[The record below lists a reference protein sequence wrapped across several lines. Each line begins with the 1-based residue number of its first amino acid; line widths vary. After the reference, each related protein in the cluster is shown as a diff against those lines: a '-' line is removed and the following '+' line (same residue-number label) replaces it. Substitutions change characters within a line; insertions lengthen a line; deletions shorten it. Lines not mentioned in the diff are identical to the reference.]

1 MNPYSHT
8 SSDGGNTVAAPLYS
22 YALPTQQA
30 VDNQML
36 KRGIWLYFLLLI
48 FEGALRKWVLP
59 GLASP
64 LLVVRD
70 PLAIWLIYK
79 TWKSGQLPDNFYLS
93 SILIVNGISFI
104 ATLAL
109 GHGNLVVAAYG
120 LRIMLFHFP
129 LLFVIGRIFDRSDV
143 IKMGRA
149 TLWIAIPMTV
159 LVAIQF
165 YSPQSA
171 WVNRGVGGDME
182 GAGFSG
188 AMGFFRPPGTFSFTN
203 GNTLFYGFVACFLFY
218 FWLDTK
224 QINRLV
230 LLAATIA
237 LFIMIPISLSRG
249 LFFQIGVSVIFA
261 FLIIAQKPGYIG
273 HFFVGIVIFAVV
285 LAGLSFIPFVQ
296 TAIEAFLFRF
306 DSASDIE
313 GGLKGTLGDRFLGG
327 MVSALSDSADMPFF
341 GYGMGMGTNAGSV
354 LLQGG
359 TERTFLI
366 AEQEWARVIGE
377 MGPLLGMLVIVI
389 RLVLCIKISLAS
401 YHKLAVNDLL
411 PWMLLSFGVLN
422 VLQGQWAQPTAL
434 GFSTLIGGLMIA
446 SLRNNQPAKRLA
458 SR

>member
-1 MNPYSHT
+1 MP
-8 SSDGGNTVAAPLYS
+8 A
-22 YALPTQQA
+22 QQA
-30 VDNQML
+30 AENRLL
-36 KRGIWLYFLLLI
+36 KQGVWLYFLLLI

-59 GLASP
+59 GLSSA

-70 PLAIWLIYK
+70 PLAMWLIYK
-79 TWKSGQLPDNFYLS
+79 TWKSGQLPSNFYLS
-93 SILIVNGISFI
+93 SIILINGISFI
-104 ATLAL
+104 AALAL
-109 GHGNLVVAAYG
+109 GHGSLPVALYG

-129 LLFVIGRIFDRSDV
+129 LMFVIGRLFTRDDV
-143 IKMGRA
+143 IKMGRV

-171 WVNRGVGGDME
+171 WVNRGVGGDVE

-218 FWLDTK
+218 FWLDIK
-224 QINRLV
+224 QINKFV
-230 LLAATIA
+230 LLAATAA

-249 LFFQIGVSVIFA
+249 LFFQIGVSIIFA
-261 FLIIAQKPGYIG
+261 VLIVVQKPGYIG
-273 HFFVGIVIFAVV
+273 YFVIAVLVFAVV
-285 LAGLSFIPFVQ
+285 LAGLSFIPFVS

-327 MVSALSDSADMPFF
+327 MVSALTDSADMPFF
-341 GYGMGMGTNAGSV
+341 GYGLGMGTNAGSV

-359 TERTFLI
+359 EERAFLI

-377 MGPLLGMLVIVI
+377 MGPLLGVLVIAI
-389 RLVLCIKISLAS
+389 RSAFCFKISLAS
-401 YHKLAVNDLL
+401 YHKLAVNDFL

-446 SLRNNQPAKRLA
+446 ALRNPQAVNLNQLA
-458 SR
+458 TS

>member
-1 MNPYSHT
+1 MNPYLHT
-8 SSDGGNTVAAPLYS
+8 SNNGGNSVTAALYTRE
-22 YALPTQQA
+22 LPAQRA
-30 VDNQML
+30 VDNTLL

-48 FEGALRKWVLP
+48 FEGALRKWILP
-59 GLASP
+59 GLAAP

-79 TWKSGQLPDNFYLS
+79 TWKSGQLPANIYLGSIVLINF
-93 SILIVNGISFI
+93 ISFV
-104 ATLAL
+104 AALAL
-109 GHGNLVVAAYG
+109 GHGNLIVAAYG

-129 LLFVIGRIFDRSDV
+129 LLFVIGRIFTRDDV
-143 IKMGRA
+143 IKMGRV
-149 TLWIAIPMTV
+149 TLWIAIPMTL

-171 WVNRGVGGDME
+171 WVNRGVGGDTE

-203 GNTLFYGFVACFLFY
+203 GNTLFYGFVACYLFY

-224 QINRLV
+224 QINRLL

-237 LFIMIPISLSRG
+237 LFMMIPISLSRG

-261 FLIIAQKPGYIG
+261 VLIIVQKPKYIG
-273 HFFVGIVIFAVV
+273 HFFVGVVIFLVV

-341 GYGMGMGTNAGSV
+341 GYGLGMGTNAGSV

-366 AEQEWARVIGE
+366 AEQEWGRVVGE
-377 MGPLLGMLVIVI
+377 MGPLLGVLVIVI

-401 YHKLAVNDLL
+401 YYKLAVNDFL

-446 SLRNNQPAKRLA
+446 SLRDAKPANRLA
-458 SR
+458 RS